1 MPPKKK
7 PAAVPAASPAA
18 SGIGA
23 LPAALTRAA
32 ILAAED
38 LRREPVRVPEWG
50 GVVWVRTLT
59 GEERDR
65 WETMA
70 FVSEDGKVRANEDN
84 IRARLVA
91 LTACDETGDLLF
103 SVGDIEALG
112 RKSATAINRLFD
124 AASRVNAVS
133 AADMEELTGN

>member
-1 MPPKKK
+1 MPARKK
-7 PAAVPAASPAA
+7 AAAAPSAE
-18 SGIGA
+18 
-23 LPAALTRAA
+23 LPPALTRDA
-32 ILAAED
+32 ILSAED

-70 FVSEDGKVRANEDN
+70 FISEDGKVRANEDN

-91 LTACDETGDLLF
+91 LSACDENGDLLF
-103 SVGDIEALG
+103 TVEDIEALG

-133 AADMEELTGN
+133 AADMEELAGN